1 MSELERTRSNNA
13 GQTVMVPRETGLA
26 TTEFAK
32 FQTLCRARLA
42 YWIQSLDLDGVVK
55 DSKEYNTMAADADES
70 R

>member
-1 MSELERTRSNNA
+1 MKLIFYTYRANMKYMIHLRGNAYSIRVMSELERTRSNNA

-42 YWIQSLDLDGVVK
+42 Y
-55 DSKEYNTMAADADES
+55 
-70 R
+70 